1 VRLKQGLDGLSAER
15 IRQEMFKLMAAGG
28 AVPTL
33 MLMAERGILAQLLP
47 HTEEWRVLERLP
59 PDPLLRLAV
68 LAREPAAMKERWRLS
83 NHEGKRLAAIG
94 GLTPPSPGLRALE
107 QKIILYQTGPEA
119 WHDLVLIARA
129 HSTAAL
135 DDAAWQSLLELPD
148 HWQIPVMPVS
158 GSDLLAAG
166 MNPGPEIGVTLR
178 RLEDWWVASGF
189 TPDKQDLLKRL
200 T

>member
-1 VRLKQGLDGLSAER
+1 MLT
-15 IRQEMFKLMAAGG
+15 G
-28 AVPTL
+28 A
-33 MLMAERGILAQLLP
+33 
-47 HTEEWRVLERLP
+47 
-59 PDPLLRLAV
+59 
-68 LAREPAAMKERWRLS
+68 
-83 NHEGKRLAAIG
+83 
-94 GLTPPSPGLRALE
+94 
-107 QKIILYQTGPEA
+107 
-119 WHDLVLIARA
+119 DL
-129 HSTAAL
+129 AAL